1 MIEFS
6 SKNRYRIKIC
16 LHLDNSQSPIV
27 KWYWARIDEIRFSLV
42 VSLQYNTQVMK
53 TILTILFVL
62 FIGLFAQAQDA
73 KAEVKVAAQIESVVL
88 VPSTIEATLN
98 SNETKVARLYMDRN
112 YKVKK
117 ALSFYTKAN
126 KTKLA

>member
-1 MIEFS
+1 
-6 SKNRYRIKIC
+6 
-16 LHLDNSQSPIV
+16 
-27 KWYWARIDEIRFSLV
+27 
-42 VSLQYNTQVMK
+42 MK

-73 KAEVKVAAQIESVVL
+73 KVEVKVAAQTESVVL
-88 VPSTIEATLN
+88 VASTIEATLN
-98 SNETKVARLYMDRN
+98 STETKVARLYMDRN
-112 YKVKK
+112 YNVKK

>member
-1 MIEFS
+1 
-6 SKNRYRIKIC
+6 
-16 LHLDNSQSPIV
+16 
-27 KWYWARIDEIRFSLV
+27 
-42 VSLQYNTQVMK
+42 MK

-98 SNETKVARLYMDRN
+98 SSETKVARLYMDRN

>member
-1 MIEFS
+1 
-6 SKNRYRIKIC
+6 
-16 LHLDNSQSPIV
+16 
-27 KWYWARIDEIRFSLV
+27 
-42 VSLQYNTQVMK
+42 MK

-73 KAEVKVAAQIESVVL
+73 KVEVKVAAQTESVVL
-88 VPSTIEATLN
+88 VASTIEATLK
-98 SNETKVARLYMDRN
+98 STETKVARLYMDRN